1 MHDHLKDA
9 ENRSKEKIEW
19 LLELEKSPAT
29 LNTHYYLDYK
39 SKFLSHFRSCRHS
52 PKLAEEVSGA
62 FRPAFGRSLER
73 SSDPVHDAIS
83 ALSRLGIYA
92 KHEDF
97 HKLLPSDPME
107 AALGIMASVR
117 AYFQGTNRNPLN
129 ENMV

>member
-1 MHDHLKDA
+1 MHDHLKAA
-9 ENRSKEKIEW
+9 ESRSKEKIEW

-39 SKFLSHFRSCRHS
+39 NKFLSYFRSCRHS

-62 FRPAFGRSLER
+62 FRPAINRVSDR
-73 SSDPVHDAIS
+73 PDPVHEAIS

-92 KHEDF
+92 RHEDF

-117 AYFQGTNRNPLN
+117 AYFQGTNCKPLN

>member
-1 MHDHLKDA
+1 MHDHLKAA
-9 ENRSKEKIEW
+9 ESRSKEKIEW

-39 SKFLSHFRSCRHS
+39 SKFLSYFRSCRHS
-52 PKLAEEVSGA
+52 PKLAEEVSGVLG
-62 FRPAFGRSLER
+62 PAVLCT
-73 SSDPVHDAIS
+73 SDPVHDAIS
-83 ALSRLGIYA
+83 ALRRLGIYT
-92 KHEDF
+92 KHEDL

-117 AYFQGTNRNPLN
+117 AYFQGTNRKLLS